1 MISKLFLLLVVILIV
16 LGLYCSDKP
25 VKLEQFS
32 TNTTTGDKHKL
43 INNEYAH
50 PKNLNEGGLSVDQN
64 DVEHYD
70 PEDKYV
76 SGADYTSCNNS
87 HQNINGCVS
96 NYERN
101 KASHLRK
108 DATIEMY
115 ANSST
120 DDISDG
126 ASQIYN
132 RGLPSNSNIEHPP
145 DPRPPGPPHPRPP
158 RPPGPRPPRP
168 PGPRPP
174 RPVPCHRCSN
184 KECRNCDILLNKD
197 IDKYVLKSSIPPR
210 PDMREYAKKSMLCP
224 CRDMSKYILKRNIP
238 KCPECRRC
246 TKCPSCP
253 RCPRCPECPECPKI
267 DLDKYIT
274 RKECNRLR
282 TEDKKLWSKS
292 VIKQKI
298 NINESSR
305 VVNKTNINK
314 TNINKTNIN
323 KTNINKTNINKTNIN
338 KTNINNNQIIPNWKN
353 RRKDTRFKDHRNEPF
368 NHDKGKCRGYS
379 ASGDFNR

>member
-145 DPRPPGPPHPRPP
+145 GPIPPG
-158 RPPGPRPPRP
+158 PPGPRPPRP

-174 RPVPCHRCSN
+174 RPDPCHRCSN

-197 IDKYVLKSSIPPR
+197 IDKYVMKSSIPPR

-298 NINESSR
+298 NINESSS
-305 VVNKTNINK
+305 VV
-314 TNINKTNIN
+314 
-323 KTNINKTNINKTNIN
+323 NKTNIN